1 METNHTMFERAG
13 LSYKWPALF
22 PLIYKMKIRDPEVP
36 HHVGEQQEG
45 ENRIESPLVTMEAT
59 VVSRRQRG
67 RWTTAADQPR
77 GTACLSKP
85 PETPALRVTALKQTP
100 ERSSIRCGSRGRA
113 PTRLCDIF
121 GVAGTF
127 DKL

>member
-1 METNHTMFERAG
+1 MLESN
-13 LSYKWPALF
+13 
-22 PLIYKMKIRDPEVP
+22 
-36 HHVGEQQEG
+36 
-45 ENRIESPLVTMEAT
+45 SPLVTMEAT

-85 PETPALRVTALKQTP
+85 PETPALHVTALKQTP
-100 ERSSIRCGSRGRA
+100 ERSSIRCGSRGSA